1 MELRKYPRF
10 PAYCP
15 INFQGEDIVGEGA
28 VVNVSLGG
36 CEVES
41 RMPVQ
46 PKTYLGLRIAVSTA
60 TAPLEVEVAPVRWSN
75 GHKFGL
81 EFMCMEADAQELL
94 RQFIETLEA
103 RSEGSAGSA
112 GINHTGSASG
122 GRRSGRDRRFPFR
135 RQTGDEDTC
144 QTMKRIL
151 VIDDDP
157 QVLQTLSMMMKRLG
171 HLAFVALDGEH
182 ALKVYRNDAPH
193 AAILDLNL
201 PGMNGIEVLRQIRA
215 YDERFPVVILTGAG
229 TETLEQEGK
238 QLGIS
243 DFLVKGFSLQGL
255 KNALDRALAQPVMTS
270 R

>member
-1 MELRKYPRF
+1 MQLRKYPRF

-15 INFQGEDIVGEGA
+15 ISFKGEDIVGEGE
-28 VVNVSLGG
+28 VVNVSMGG
-36 CEVES
+36 CQVES
-41 RMPVQ
+41 RVPVQ
-46 PKTYLGLRIAVSTA
+46 SKTYLGLRIGVSTA

-75 GHKFGL
+75 GHTFGL
-81 EFMCMEADAQELL
+81 EFMCMQADAQELL
-94 RQFIETLEA
+94 RQFVKTLEA
-103 RSEGSAGSA
+103 QPEGSEGSP
-112 GINHTGSASG
+112 GINRKGSASG
-122 GRRSGRDRRFPFR
+122 GRRTRREGRSPIG

-151 VIDDDP
+151 VVDDDP

-182 ALKVYRNDAPH
+182 ALKVFRHDAPH
-193 AAILDLNL
+193 AAVLDLNL
-201 PGMNGIEVLRQIRA
+201 PGMNGIELLRQIRA
-215 YDERFPVVILTGAG
+215 YDERFPVIILTGAG

-243 DFLVKGFSLQGL
+243 DFLVKGFSLQAL
-255 KNALDRALAQPVMTS
+255 KAALDRALPQPVMTT

>member
-1 MELRKYPRF
+1 MELRKHPRF

-41 RMPVQ
+41 RVPVQ

-60 TAPLEVEVAPVRWSN
+60 TAPLEVEVAPVRWSD
-75 GHKFGL
+75 GHKFGI
-81 EFMCMEADAQELL
+81 EFMCMQADAQELL
-94 RQFIETLEA
+94 REFIETLEA
-103 RSEGSAGSA
+103 QSEGTEGSP
-112 GINHTGSASG
+112 GIDRKGSASVE
-122 GRRSGRDRRFPFR
+122 RRSGRDRRSPVG
-135 RQTGDEDTC
+135 RQAWDEDTC

-171 HLAFVALDGEH
+171 HLAFVALDGQH
-182 ALKVYRNDAPH
+182 ALKVFKQDAPH

-201 PGMNGIEVLRQIRA
+201 PDMNGIEVLRQIRA
-215 YDERFPVVILTGAG
+215 YDEGFPVIILTGAG

-243 DFLVKGFSLQGL
+243 DFLVKGFSLQAL
-255 KNALDRALAQPVMTS
+255 KAALDRALPQPVMTT

>member
-1 MELRKYPRF
+1 MELRKHPRF

-41 RMPVQ
+41 RVPVQ

-60 TAPLEVEVAPVRWSN
+60 TAPLEVEVAPVRWSD
-75 GHKFGL
+75 GHKFGI
-81 EFMCMEADAQELL
+81 EFMCMQADAQELL
-94 RQFIETLEA
+94 RQFVETLEA
-103 RSEGSAGSA
+103 QSEGSEGSP
-112 GINHTGSASG
+112 GIDRKGSASVE
-122 GRRSGRDRRFPFR
+122 RRSGRDRRSPVG
-135 RQTGDEDTC
+135 RQAWDEDTC

-171 HLAFVALDGEH
+171 HLAFVALDGQH
-182 ALKVYRNDAPH
+182 ALKVFKQDAPH

-201 PGMNGIEVLRQIRA
+201 PDMNGIEVLRQIRA
-215 YDERFPVVILTGAG
+215 YDEQFPVIILTGAG

-243 DFLVKGFSLQGL
+243 DFLVKGFSLQAL
-255 KNALDRALAQPVMTS
+255 KDALDRALPQPVITT

>member
-1 MELRKYPRF
+1 MELRKHPRF

-41 RMPVQ
+41 RVPVQ

-60 TAPLEVEVAPVRWSN
+60 TAPLEVEVAPVRWSD
-75 GHKFGL
+75 GHKFGI
-81 EFMCMEADAQELL
+81 EFMCMQADAQELL
-94 RQFIETLEA
+94 RQFVETLEA
-103 RSEGSAGSA
+103 QSEGTEGSP
-112 GINHTGSASG
+112 GIDRKGSASVE
-122 GRRSGRDRRFPFR
+122 RRSGRDRRSPVG
-135 RQTGDEDTC
+135 RQAWDEDTC

-171 HLAFVALDGEH
+171 HLAFVALDGQH
-182 ALKVYRNDAPH
+182 ALKVFKQDAPH

-201 PGMNGIEVLRQIRA
+201 PDMNGIEVLRQIRA
-215 YDERFPVVILTGAG
+215 YDEQFPVIILTGAG

-243 DFLVKGFSLQGL
+243 DFLVKGFSLQAL
-255 KNALDRALAQPVMTS
+255 KHALDRALVQPVTTT